1 MAIREATALPT
12 AALAVPVRI
21 TVDPE
26 AIPGEVPKEVREETP
41 AEGPM
46 AVRRAAAIREAI
58 REDRRAAA
66 TPRPLRSLMRGFVR
80 NFGSSAWLA

>member
-21 TVDPE
+21 PVDPE

-41 AEGPM
+41 AAGPM
-46 AVRRAAAIREAI
+46 AVRRAAAI